1 MLILVENPSTDNG
14 LFHPFVGFS
23 RASRKI
29 FYALLILTSKAVSGG
44 SHEVMKPARWH
55 GFLEAQE
62 S

>member
-1 MLILVENPSTDNG
+1 MILVENPFNDNG

-23 RASRKI
+23 RVSWKI
-29 FYALLILTSKAVSGG
+29 LSALIVLISKAGSGG